1 MQYRKFGKFD
11 IEVSALGFGCMRLP
25 LLADGSIDEPESIR
39 LIRDSI
45 DRGLNYVDTAYPYHG
60 GKSELLVAKAL
71 KDGYRGKVFLA
82 TKCPVWNV
90 KTPED
95 FDRLLNEQLAKLETD
110 HIDMYMLHAVS
121 GDRWQ
126 ELQELKAF
134 DFLQKAKADG
144 RIRYAG
150 FSFHDNFTVFKE
162 MIDAHDWD
170 FCQIQYNYMDQTN
183 QAGTEGL
190 RYAASKGIAVIV
202 MEPLLGGKLAKPA
215 PAAVAKIWDSAP
227 IHRTPAAWALAWLW
241 DQPEVALLLSGMN
254 AQDQLDENMAVAE
267 YATPGFLTDDERAL
281 VEKARVAFEEL
292 AAVPCTGCEYCMP
305 CPFGV
310 DIPGIF
316 RTYNQAVIYDDFK
329 GSGAHYRN
337 NFPESEKA
345 TSCTACGA
353 CEAVCPQK
361 IQIIEKL
368 KEAHAA
374 LMGG

>member
-39 LIRDSI
+39 LVRDSI

-71 KDGYRGKVFLA
+71 KDGYREKVFLA

-95 FDRLLNEQLAKLETD
+95 FDRLLNEQLGKLETD

-121 GDRWQ
+121 GDRWK
-126 ELQELKAF
+126 ELQELNAF
-134 DFLQKAKADG
+134 EFLQKAKADG

-150 FSFHDNFTVFKE
+150 FSFHDNVTVFKE

-190 RYAASKGIAVIV
+190 RYAAAKEIAVIV

-215 PAAVAKIWDSAP
+215 PKAVQKIWDSASF
-227 IHRTPAAWALAWLW
+227 RRSPAAWALSWLW

-254 AQDQLDENMAVAE
+254 AQDQLDENLEVAE

-345 TSCTACGA
+345 TNCTACGA

-368 KEAHAA
+368 KEAHTA
-374 LMGG
+374 LMGD